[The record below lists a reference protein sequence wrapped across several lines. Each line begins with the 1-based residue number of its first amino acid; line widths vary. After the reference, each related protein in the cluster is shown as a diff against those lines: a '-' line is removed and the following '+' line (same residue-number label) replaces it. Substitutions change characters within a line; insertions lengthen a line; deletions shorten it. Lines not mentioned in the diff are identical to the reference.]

1 MKSPWNQTHL
11 LELVLICLIGWALPG
26 IAQESKTLVPNMSP
40 LYPQVLQTIEQL
52 EAGKQIQV
60 FLATGQDTY
69 EVGEPFEARFA
80 VSEES
85 YVTLMRIATNG
96 TLTFLTPNPQNPD
109 GKIRANVVY
118 STGAVQSADAEAQPA
133 YDLGLKLF
141 AEMPVGDEVLNL
153 FCSTEALAL
162 FDADDMED
170 GLYIVRPDD
179 EKRLQALLE
188 RLRML
193 DQTEWTG
200 TSAAFLV
207 QPEGSAA
214 PAPAAE
220 VSEKKPLPGK
230 SSLLKKSTLIPA
242 PGAAK
247 RVRRKFGAL
256 WPMGGTGTTGKMFPP
271 PGANAAE
278 DLFTP

>member
-1 MKSPWNQTHL
+1 MKHPWNQIRL
-11 LELVLICLIGWALPG
+11 LELLLIGLIGWALPG
-26 IAQESKTLVPNMSP
+26 IAQESKTLIPNISP
-40 LYPQVLQTIEQL
+40 VYLQVLQTIEQL
-52 EAGKQIQV
+52 EAGEHIQV
-60 FLATGQDTY
+60 FLATEKDTY
-69 EVGEPFEARFA
+69 AVGEPFEARFA
-80 VSEES
+80 VSAES

-109 GKIRANVVY
+109 GKIRANAVY
-118 STGAVQSADAEAQPA
+118 STGVVQNADMESQTA

-141 AEMPVGDEVLNL
+141 AEMPAGDEVLNL

-170 GLYIVRPDD
+170 DLYIVRPDD
-179 EKRLQALLE
+179 EERLQALLE
-188 RLRML
+188 RLHALNR
-193 DQTEWTG
+193 TEWTG
-200 TSAAFLV
+200 TSVAFLV
-207 QPEGSAA
+207 QPAGSVM
-214 PAPAAE
+214 PAPAAG
-220 VSEKKPLPGK
+220 VSEKKIGSEK
-230 SSLLKKSTLIPA
+230 SLLRKKSALIPE

-247 RVRRKFGAL
+247 RIRRKFGAL